1 MRLER
6 AVEYFEDFSNIF
18 VLAALMGIGVFA
30 TVVVLF
36 LYMAALAIMQ
46 EVRD

>member
-1 MRLER
+1 M
-6 AVEYFEDFSNIF
+6 EYFEDLGNIV
-18 VLAALMGIGVFA
+18 VLAVLMGIGVFA

-46 EVRD
+46 ETRD